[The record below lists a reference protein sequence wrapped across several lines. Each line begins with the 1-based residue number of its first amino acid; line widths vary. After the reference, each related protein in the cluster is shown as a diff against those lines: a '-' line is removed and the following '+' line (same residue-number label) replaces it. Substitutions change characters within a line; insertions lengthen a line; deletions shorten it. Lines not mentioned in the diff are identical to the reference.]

1 MDRKEP
7 SRIRTKIFIN
17 FWNFKSISS
26 LAITK
31 SGTIALEAAF
41 YKKPAITCADFDYTI
56 IPSIER
62 LHSIEELPKLISDCL
77 EKQFDSK
84 ILDEYVSFKE
94 KNTFPFDGTAFHI
107 NSTNKFFHGGRLI
120 DVDITNEKMFEFLN
134 DNEENLKILA
144 KAFVNK
150 INYFK
155 NIK

>member
-1 MDRKEP
+1 M
-7 SRIRTKIFIN
+7 
-17 FWNFKSISS
+17 
-26 LAITK
+26 
-31 SGTIALEAAF
+31 
-41 YKKPAITCADFDYTI
+41 
-56 IPSIER
+56 
-62 LHSIEELPKLISDCL
+62 H
-77 EKQFDSK
+77 Q
-84 ILDEYVSFKE
+84 